1 MEKKF
6 YVAPSSEEII
16 AFADKHL
23 GNYIIHGEELVPES
37 CPYCNGGDSGDQR
50 TFYVS
55 LRTGQYCCHRGKCG
69 VRGGWISLLKHF
81 GEAPKI
87 NSVSKQFKPLT
98 LIPEPRTD
106 TINEY
111 FEERGISE
119 TTLDAF
125 QIGADQTGNII
136 FPFYVEGELIY
147 VKYRQPTRA
156 VTKRKEWAMAN
167 TKPVLFGM
175 DLCVPDQPL
184 TLTEGMVDCISLYE
198 AGVRNVVSVPSGC
211 DNFDWLDSCYD
222 WCGQFNKIIIFGDN
236 DPPGQKMVNT
246 LVRRLGDERCFTVTE
261 YPDRCKDAN
270 DILVNCGA
278 ETLVTTW
285 KSASEVPIRGL
296 RNLADVEDVDPT
308 SVPRIKT
315 MIPKLDFMLNGLAL
329 GDISILTGA
338 SGNGKSTLSGT
349 IMLSAIE
356 QGYSVC
362 AVSLELPNVKYKE
375 WIDLQ
380 AAGSTFITLKYD
392 PIRNVQIPVVDPM
405 AAKRIHE
412 WYSNKFF
419 LYENSDITGDGETIA
434 DSILSVFTAA
444 AKRKG
449 CSLFLVDNLMTALAD
464 SYEDEYRAQARFVAQ
479 LKRFAVKY
487 NAHVLIVAHPRKVK
501 QGDSIQKDD
510 VGGSS
515 YITNLASNVLSINKP
530 DIAALKSRDSGR
542 TGVIECCY
550 CGDSRR
556 IYQADVGDK
565 YVYSWDRTGLTPPRV
580 LASSLPEYGVFMS
593 QTQMF

>member
-111 FEERGISE
+111 FKERGISE

-184 TLTEGMVDCISLYE
+184 VITEGQIDTMSLYE
-198 AGVRNVVSVPSGC
+198 AGIRNVVSVPTGC
-211 DNFDWLDSCYD
+211 ENFDWIEPCWSWLE
-222 WCGQFNKIIIFGDN
+222 QFQKIIVFGDN
-236 DPPGQKMVNT
+236 DPPGKKMIRT
-246 LVRRLGDERCFTVTE
+246 LTSRLGEDRCWIVEE
-261 YPDRCKDAN
+261 YPDDCKDAN
-270 DILVNCGA
+270 DILVQCGKKVLVDA
-278 ETLVTTW
+278 LSTAKETPIQGVVDV
-285 KSASEVPIRGL
+285 SEIQY
-296 RNLADVEDVDPT
+296 VDPT
-308 SVPRIKT
+308 TIPRIKT
-315 MIPKLDFMLNGLAL
+315 GIPKLERAINGLEE
-329 GDISILTGA
+329 GA
-338 SGNGKSTLSGT
+338 VSLFSGVAGGGKSTLCGT
-349 IMLSAIE
+349 LMLNAIE
-356 QGYSVC
+356 QGYTCVAYSG
-362 AVSLELPNVKYKE
+362 ELSQDLFQR
-375 WIDLQ
+375 WLLLQ
-380 AAGSTFITLKYD
+380 AAGSDWLTLQKD
-392 PIRNVQIPVVDPM
+392 NVTNTQIPVLPPPVRE
-405 AAKRIHE
+405 RILE
-412 WYSNKFF
+412 WMHGKMYLFDSTADAS
-419 LYENSDITGDGETIA
+419 ESIA
-434 DSILSVFTAA
+434 DSILSVFTSM

-449 CSLFLVDNLMTALAD
+449 AKLFVVDNMMTALIDAI
-464 SYEDEYRAQARFVAQ
+464 EDEYRAQAKFMAE
-479 LKRFAVKY
+479 LKRFAMRY
-487 NAHVLIVAHPRKVK
+487 SAHVIVVAHPRKLK
-501 QGDSIQKDD
+501 QDATITNDD
-510 VGGSS
+510 IAGTK
-515 YITNLASNVLSINKP
+515 YLTNLASNVIVVERP
-530 DIAALKSRDSGR
+530 DLRVTKTRYNGNN
-542 TGVIECCY
+542 TFIECCY
-550 CGDSRR
+550 CRDSRR
-556 IYQADVGDK
+556 VYQKDIGDK
-565 YVYSWDRTGLTPPRV
+565 YSYSWDKTGLTKPLVR
-580 LASSLPEYGVFMS
+580 ADSLPEYGIYMS
-593 QTQMF
+593 DAQMF